1 MQSPLTIRQIVIIIL
16 FSAIFSLIGVNVSS
30 RLFLWDFESRDAVL
44 NNIEFD
50 INSTWRSLEIAN
62 RVAEHRW
69 SLEILDV
76 VEGFESLKKK
86 QNQYYEK
93 VASQGHL
100 EFIWNG
106 ATGSRAR
113 EYKSIENE
121 FDVLRDSLGGIVEK
135 NAEEYGSR

>member
-1 MQSPLTIRQIVIIIL
+1 MY
-16 FSAIFSLIGVNVSS
+16 VSS

-44 NNIEFD
+44 NDIEFD

-62 RVAEHRW
+62 RVAEHWW

-135 NAEEYGSR
+135 NAE

>member
-1 MQSPLTIRQIVIIIL
+1 MQSPLTVRQIVVILL
-16 FSAIFSLIGVNVSS
+16 FSTVFSLVGLNISS
-30 RLFLWDFESRDAVL
+30 RLYLWDFESRDAVL

-62 RVAEHRW
+62 GVAARSW

-76 VEGFESLKKK
+76 VDGFESLKKK

-93 VASQGHL
+93 VASQRHL
-100 EFIWNG
+100 EFAWNG

-113 EYKSIENE
+113 EYKSIKNE
-121 FDVLRDSLGGIVEK
+121 FDVLFDSLEGIIEK
-135 NAEEYGSR
+135 NAEEYRYR

>member
-1 MQSPLTIRQIVIIIL
+1 MQSPLTNRKGVLILL
-16 FSAIFSLIGVNVSS
+16 FSAILWLIAMYVSS

-44 NNIEFD
+44 NDIEVD
-50 INSTWRSLEIAN
+50 ISSTWRSLEIAN
-62 RVAEHRW
+62 RVAEHWW

-121 FDVLRDSLGGIVEK
+121 FDVLRDSLGGIIEK
-135 NAEEYGSR
+135 NAEEHESR